1 MKNPPSGFRTRG
13 RTEKKDA
20 FLWGLIN
27 YFRGVGECL
36 RGLYVGIQERS
47 QQDAVGI
54 FLDYLI
60 QCMLEKLE
68 LSSRDPG

>member
-1 MKNPPSGFRTRG
+1 
-13 RTEKKDA
+13 
-20 FLWGLIN
+20 
-27 YFRGVGECL
+27 L